1 MSNLPIVSFLIVFP
15 MIVAL
20 FMLLIPVNEKANR
33 VRNTIAYFSAVL
45 IMGGVAVL
53 IFQWGM
59 NGFRTMDLFKHTETV
74 DQLTLLG
81 EVVLMIVVTFLAFKY
96 Q

>member
-1 MSNLPIVSFLIVFP
+1 MSNLPIVPFLIVFP

-81 EVVLMIVVTFLAFKY
+81 DRKSVV
-96 Q
+96 